1 MNNKFLAY
9 AIVVALLCSLSSWSS
24 LARRATGGQGSGN
37 SWHSGSSGPGYSGG
51 FGSGGGGGGWS
62 GGGGGHK

>member
-1 MNNKFLAY
+1 VNNKFLAY
-9 AIVVALLCSLSSWSS
+9 AVIVALLCSLGSWVG
-24 LARRATGGQGSGN
+24 LARRAMGGQGSGN

-51 FGSGGGGGGWS
+51 GWAT